1 MGWRD
6 AERAWDDPVAGETT
20 MARTFARSARRHAD
34 GDAQAYKGGVYD
46 RSLAP
51 EVVHPAP
58 DGGFR
63 RLSYAEMAGI
73 VRALA
78 AGFRDL
84 CVAPGDR
91 VGILAH
97 TRMEWAQADFALLSA
112 GAVVTTVYTDAS
124 PSGVEYLLSNAG
136 ATGVVVGNTDH
147 VERIA
152 TVEDALD
159 LSFVVVMD
167 AVPAEARADL
177 AADVYTLAEIHDRGA
192 GVDDAT
198 VESYLDARDPEDLAS
213 LVYTSG
219 TTGRPKGVELTHR
232 NFKANVDQCRARFGP
247 RPDRETAVIHAES
260 RLVSV
265 LPLAHV
271 FERLTGHFLAFA
283 SGATVAYA
291 ESPDTLREDFAAIRP
306 TAGTSVPRV
315 YEKIYGAI
323 RAEASGSPLKERVF
337 EWATGVGRAYH
348 EAEDP
353 GTWLRA
359 RHWIADRLVFATVR
373 EALGGEIEYLISGGG
388 SLSPDLCRLY
398 HGMGLPI
405 LEGYGLTETA
415 PVISAN
421 PPEAPVVGTMGP
433 PLIGVETRLDASVAS
448 IEPDSGGEVGEL
460 LVRGPNVAE
469 GYWNRPGETEESFTP
484 EGWFRTGDIVE
495 IDPDGYLTFRER
507 GKQIL
512 VLSTGKNVAPGPIED
527 AFAPTGLVE
536 QCMVVGNERKFV
548 GALIVPN
555 VEAVRAWAEEVGIDL
570 PEGKAAVCADERVH
584 DRIAD
589 AVAAVNEEFEPHER
603 IKQFRLVPE
612 EFTAENGLLTP
623 TLKKKRRD
631 IQAAHADRIEEV
643 YADA

>member
-1 MGWRD
+1 VYQRIFDRMRAQAAESD
-6 AERAWDDPVAGETT
+6 LRESIFERAIEIGREY
-20 MARTFARSARRHAD
+20 AR
-34 GDAQAYKGGVYD
+34 
-46 RSLAP
+46 
-51 EVVHPAP
+51 
-58 DGGFR
+58 
-63 RLSYAEMAGI
+63 
-73 VRALA
+73 
-78 AGFRDL
+78 
-84 CVAPGDR
+84 
-91 VGILAH
+91 
-97 TRMEWAQADFALLSA
+97 
-112 GAVVTTVYTDAS
+112 
-124 PSGVEYLLSNAG
+124 
-136 ATGVVVGNTDH
+136 
-147 VERIA
+147 
-152 TVEDALD
+152 
-159 LSFVVVMD
+159 
-167 AVPAEARADL
+167 
-177 AADVYTLAEIHDRGA
+177 
-192 GVDDAT
+192 
-198 VESYLDARDPEDLAS
+198 
-213 LVYTSG
+213 
-219 TTGRPKGVELTHR
+219 
-232 NFKANVDQCRARFGP
+232 
-247 RPDRETAVIHAES
+247 
-260 RLVSV
+260 
-265 LPLAHV
+265 
-271 FERLTGHFLAFA
+271 
-283 SGATVAYA
+283 
-291 ESPDTLREDFAAIRP
+291 
-306 TAGTSVPRV
+306 
-315 YEKIYGAI
+315 
-323 RAEASGSPLKERVF
+323 
-337 EWATGVGRAYH
+337 
-348 EAEDP
+348 AEDP
-353 GTWLRA
+353 GIGLRLKYTL
-359 RHWIADRLVFATVR
+359 ADRLVFAQVK
-373 EALGGEIEYLISGGG
+373 EQMGGNIDFFISGGG
-388 SLSPDLCRLY
+388 SLSKRLAELFE
-398 HGMGLPI
+398 GMGLPI